1 MLKLLDTS
9 GSNTKLRKNN
19 RDIKLRVA
27 GLSLMPDDALC
38 PMRNIAECK
47 DPCLRYSGRGVFDN
61 VIDARQAK
69 TNLFHNDRAAFI
81 AQLKRELVN
90 FEKLCAKNMVEPW
103 VRLNVISDVQWELKA
118 NGSIPQSFP
127 NIKFF
132 DYTKLAKRLG
142 NTPSNYDLMFS
153 WSGAKKYQA
162 QVSLALKTDAPISA
176 VFHGPMPDTFLGRAV
191 VNGDN
196 SDIENIFQTGKI
208 LGLKYKLAKGQSID
222 PMDSVFIIDTR
233 LAA

>member
-1 MLKLLDTS
+1 MIKLLDTS

-47 DPCLRYSGRGVFDN
+47 NPCLRYSGRGVFDN

-90 FEKLCAKNMVEPW
+90 FEKLCAKNNVEPW

-142 NTPSNYDLMFS
+142 NTPDNYDLMFS
-153 WSGAKKYQA
+153 WSGAKKYQD
-162 QVSLALKTDAPISA
+162 QVGLALTTDAPISA